1 MKKKIIIN
9 TFVFSFIALLLFV
22 AYNCNSDSPI
32 LNPTGSDT
40 GVISGT
46 ITFVDS
52 NFGSSTLGYYDIA
65 AFTSWPPTGPPSA
78 DDSLVISKVG
88 NEWHGTFSMTGVNN
102 GRYFIAV
109 GWRRITGGA
118 SPVMGIYGCDTAHV
132 PPVGNS
138 TCPID
143 TSQMQKVIINNN
155 SAPNINFLSWADT
168 TKKIF

>member
-9 TFVFSFIALLLFV
+9 TFAFSFIALLLFV
-22 AYNCNSDSPI
+22 AYSCDSDSPV
-32 LNPTGSDT
+32 LNPTGGDT

-52 NFGSSTLGYYDIA
+52 NFGSNTVGYYDIA
-65 AFTSWPPTGPPSA
+65 AFTNWPPAGPPSA

-88 NEWHGTFSMTGVNN
+88 NEWHGTYSMAGVNN

-118 SPVMGIYGCDTAHV
+118 SPVMGIYGCDTVHV
-132 PPVGNS
+132 TS
-138 TCPID
+138 SSCPID
-143 TSQMQKVIINNN
+143 TSQMSKVIINNN
-155 SAPNINFLSWADT
+155 SASNIDFLSWADT
-168 TKKIF
+168 TKRIF

>member
-1 MKKKIIIN
+1 MKKKVILNLFTIG
-9 TFVFSFIALLLFV
+9 FIAMLLVF

-32 LNPTGSDT
+32 TVQVNTIT
-40 GVISGT
+40 GT

-52 NFGSSTLGYYDIA
+52 NFGSSTVGYYDIA

-78 DDSLVISKVG
+78 DDSLVITKVG
-88 NEWHGTFSMTGVNN
+88 NEWHGTYSMEGVNN

-118 SPVMGIYGCDTAHV
+118 SPVMGIYGCDTAHI
-132 PPVGNS
+132 PPVGTS

-143 TSQMQKVIINNN
+143 TAQMFKVIINNN
-155 SAPNINFLSWADT
+155 SASNIDFLSWADT